1 MLNYSPDDQNV
12 KISENNYKL
21 LSGKTKMK
29 MWLVTSAVS
38 KDIYDLQSS
47 DVYINGIKARFPKG
61 QSNVPNPIEYGI
73 ESDLKG
79 DPITYLQIPRHS
91 YMFVTF
97 E

>member
-1 MLNYSPDDQNV
+1 MLNYSPDDQYV
-12 KISENNYKL
+12 KISEVSDKL

-29 MWLVTSAVS
+29 IWLVTSAVS

-47 DVYINGIKARFPKG
+47 DVYINGVKARFPKG
-61 QSNVPNPIEYGI
+61 QTNVPNPIEYGI
-73 ESDLKG
+73 ES

-91 YMFVTF
+91 YMFLTF